1 MCMKGRI
8 LIILFILLAGF
19 STIRA
24 QQASFRSQL
33 LAELGK
39 GIGYVPDGTLS
50 AGVYDVG
57 TALGMPIIAEY
68 DAHHNVTHLGFQLFP
83 QGMKSKYSSDVY
95 NFVERYFLE
104 MYCFKD
110 KSMLRQ
116 KLKDDKVMFTVG
128 SIADIKQICDTSA
141 LNIRKFENKFYEV
154 SWSNGGQ
161 TFLSIA
167 FPIQYELLLGMP
179 QVEISK
185 SMYDMIIGAECTDDT
200 FAVEK
205 FISMENG
212 IFKSNPESHY
222 ELESVN
228 TCTYYYKEK
237 DGSYSLIVDTLRGDL
252 SATNVFHVITKCNNP
267 IDVEQSLYGFNKKQY
282 SITLQQW
289 VRYCISTHG
298 TIYTSIEEEYD
309 DAYKVLVVVSNKDL
323 GYNHLLSVVVP
334 KCFISEPTALF
345 KAKLNAFIPTHNV
358 KNLYQQYI
366 DKPKKKI

>member
-1 MCMKGRI
+1 M
-8 LIILFILLAGF
+8 LVGF
-19 STIRA
+19 SIVRA
-24 QQASFRSQL
+24 QQASFHSQL

-39 GIGYVPDGTLS
+39 DIGYVPDSTLY
-50 AGVYDVG
+50 AGVYDAG
-57 TALGMPIIAEY
+57 SALGMPIIAEY

-83 QGMKSKYSSDVY
+83 RDLKSKYASNVY
-95 NFVERYFLE
+95 DFVERYFLE

-110 KSMLRQ
+110 KSMLKQ
-116 KLKDDKVMFTVG
+116 KLRDDKVMFTVG

-141 LNIRKFENKFYEV
+141 LNISKVENKFYEV

-161 TFLSIA
+161 TFLSLA

-185 SMYDMIIGAECTDDT
+185 SMYDMIIGAECTNDT
-200 FAVEK
+200 FAIEK
-205 FISMENG
+205 YIPMGNG
-212 IFKSNPESHY
+212 IFKSNPEAHY

-228 TCTYYYKEK
+228 TCTYHYNDKE
-237 DGSYSLIVDTLRGDL
+237 GSYPLIVDTLYGDL
-252 SATNVFHVITKCNNP
+252 SATNVFHIITKCNNP
-267 IDVEQSLYGFNKKQY
+267 IDVEQSLYGFKKQKY

-289 VRYCISTHG
+289 VRYCISTHS

-334 KCFISEPTALF
+334 KCFISKPTAMLE
-345 KAKLNAFIPTHNV
+345 AKLNAFIPTHNV
-358 KNLYQQYI
+358 KNLYQQAIYR
-366 DKPKKKI
+366 